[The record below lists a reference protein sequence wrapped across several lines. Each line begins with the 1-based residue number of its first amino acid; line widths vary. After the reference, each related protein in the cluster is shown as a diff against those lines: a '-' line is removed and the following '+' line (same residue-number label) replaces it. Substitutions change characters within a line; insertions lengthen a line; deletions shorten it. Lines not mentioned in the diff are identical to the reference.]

1 MNRLLGIGLCQL
13 DTDSAHTEKN
23 MKSLGTQLGLMLR
36 YSPWIQLVCAPELCL
51 QGPFHMASAAEPIP
65 GPISQFCADLA
76 RKYRVHLVPG
86 SLYEKENDAIYNTA
100 PVFDP
105 QGQLIARYRKMYP
118 WRPYEKT
125 CSGNETV
132 VFDVADVGRV
142 GVCICYDLWFPE
154 VSRDLVLK
162 GAEIILVPTFTGT
175 QDRRQE
181 IILCRAAAISNQC
194 YIASVNASGKGSKGQ
209 SLLVDPEGNVMQMAG
224 RQPENLLAM
233 LDLNRVDQ
241 VRRYGTC
248 GVSRPITSFLHE
260 SHRFPHQSPGA
271 KTPLSRKLK
280 KKF

>member
-1 MNRLLGIGLCQL
+1 M
-13 DTDSAHTEKN
+13 
-23 MKSLGTQLGLMLR
+23 
-36 YSPWIQLVCAPELCL
+36 
-51 QGPFHMASAAEPIP
+51 
-65 GPISQFCADLA
+65 
-76 RKYRVHLVPG
+76 
-86 SLYEKENDAIYNTA
+86 
-100 PVFDP
+100 
-105 QGQLIARYRKMYP
+105 
-118 WRPYEKT
+118 
-125 CSGNETV
+125 
-132 VFDVADVGRV
+132 ADVGRV

-154 VSRDLVLK
+154 VTRDLALK

-260 SHRFPHQSPGA
+260 SHRFPHRSPET
-271 KTPLSRKLK
+271 KTPLSRKWGN
-280 KKF
+280 KF